1 MAFARAAQGEK
12 EDAVVARMSLRIME
26 RCSNIWHAVSIVAD
40 ILFSS
45 LLANR
50 TDSATI
56 SNFIFLISFLIL
68 FCFFR
73 VLRSCTTCKRF
84 YSFYI
89 TCDFY
94 FYLRND
100 DYKCYFYKFTL
111 EFSIINIVSF

>member
-56 SNFIFLISFLIL
+56 SNFIFLISFLIH
-68 FCFFR
+68 FCFF
-73 VLRSCTTCKRF
+73 SC
-84 YSFYI
+84 S
-89 TCDFY
+89 
-94 FYLRND
+94 
-100 DYKCYFYKFTL
+100 
-111 EFSIINIVSF
+111 SIVYNLQTIL